1 MSVVYGRV
9 APVNRVKERLE
20 AGETVFGT
28 WLQTASPTVANI
40 LAHCGMDFVT
50 VDMEHGPASFSEAEA
65 VMYAVEAGGSTPMI
79 RLGDGSAPN
88 VLKACDVGC
97 QGVLVAHVQSAE
109 EAAGIVRAMR
119 FHPDGERGMAP
130 FTRLH
135 GWSSDDLAQKLA
147 DANRQQLAGILVE
160 DEMGLGNLDD
170 ILEVPGLD
178 LVYLGIYD
186 ISQAVGYPGQVE
198 HPTVLDTVSSAVAR
212 INAAGK
218 AAGAVS
224 RDAEHLRWLLQTG
237 FRYIS
242 YLCDTALISQR
253 ARAVREEF
261 EQAMNSA

>member
-1 MSVVYGRV
+1 M

-20 AGETVFGT
+20 AGGTVFGT
-28 WLQTASPTVANI
+28 WLQTASPTIANI

-50 VDMEHGPASFSEAEA
+50 ADMEHGPASFSEAEA
-65 VMYAVEAGGSTPMI
+65 IMYAIEAGGSTPMI

-97 QGVLVAHVQSAE
+97 QGILVAHVQTAE
-109 EAAGIVRAMR
+109 EAAGIVGAMR

-135 GWSSDDLAQKLA
+135 DWSSEDLAQKLA
-147 DANRQQLAGILVE
+147 DANRWQLAGILVE
-160 DEMGLGNLDD
+160 DALGLGNLDD
-170 ILEVPGLD
+170 ILQVPGLD

-186 ISQAVGYPGQVE
+186 ISQAVGYPGQVD
-198 HPTVLDTVSSAVAR
+198 HPEVLDTVSSAVAR

-224 RDAEHLRWLLQTG
+224 RDAEHLRWLLRTG

-242 YLCDTALISQR
+242 YLCDTALVSQR
-253 ARAVREEF
+253 ARAVRGEF
-261 EQAMNSA
+261 EQALKDA